1 MLSTIN
7 DAERFG
13 INIQGEI
20 SADYSFGV
28 ARSRQVVDRLTRG
41 VDSLLKKNKIDLF
54 IGNASFI
61 DTNQIGVGDEKID
74 ARNIV
79 VATGARPRLLPSVE
93 VDGTVVVT
101 YREAI
106 VQTTCP
112 KNVVIIGGGVIGVE
126 FAYIYRAYGANVTI
140 VEMEGNVLPREDEE
154 ISKLL
159 TRSLESQG
167 IKLYTGTK
175 VLNVQRDSD
184 DSATVELQSNRG
196 TEQVHADR
204 VLVAIGIQANVEE
217 LNLDKAAIEVE
228 KGFIKVD
235 QNLQTT
241 GKDIYAIGDVTGIKP
256 LAHVAQAQGTFVAE
270 YIAGEQSYQ
279 LDYSNMPSAVYCVPQ
294 VASMGITEQEART
307 QGLNHKIG
315 RFPFLANG
323 KALALGETDGL
334 VKVIVDEDSGELLGA
349 HLIGH
354 EVTELLGELSLTRL
368 MEGTHI
374 EVGAVVNAHP
384 SISEAIKE
392 AALAATG
399 KAIHI

>member
-1 MLSTIN
+1 L
-7 DAERFG
+7 
-13 INIQGEI
+13 
-20 SADYSFGV
+20 
-28 ARSRQVVDRLTRG
+28 
-41 VDSLLKKNKIDLF
+41 
-54 IGNASFI
+54 
-61 DTNQIGVGDEKID
+61 
-74 ARNIV
+74 
-79 VATGARPRLLPSVE
+79 
-93 VDGTVVVT
+93 VVT

-106 VQTTCP
+106 IQTTCP
-112 KNVVIIGGGVIGVE
+112 KNVVIIGGGAIGVE

-140 VEMEGNVLPREDEE
+140 VEMEGSLLPREDEE

-159 TRSLESQG
+159 TRSLEQQG
-167 IKLYTGTK
+167 IKALTGAK
-175 VLNVQRDSD
+175 VMNVQRDSND
-184 DSATVELQSNRG
+184 DAIVALQTSEG
-196 TEQVHADR
+196 IEQINADR
-204 VLVAIGIQANVEE
+204 VLIAIGIQANLEG
-217 LNLDKAAIEVE
+217 LNLDKVAVQIE

-241 GKDIYAIGDVTGIKP
+241 GESIYAIGDVTGIKP
-256 LAHVAQAQGTFVAE
+256 LAHVAQAQGIFVAE
-270 YIAGEQSYQ
+270 HIAGEQSSQ

-294 VASMGITEQEART
+294 VASMGITEQEARSN
-307 QGLNHKIG
+307 GLNHKIG
-315 RFPFLANG
+315 RFPFVANG

-334 VKVIVDEDSGELLGA
+334 AKVIVDEDSGELLGA